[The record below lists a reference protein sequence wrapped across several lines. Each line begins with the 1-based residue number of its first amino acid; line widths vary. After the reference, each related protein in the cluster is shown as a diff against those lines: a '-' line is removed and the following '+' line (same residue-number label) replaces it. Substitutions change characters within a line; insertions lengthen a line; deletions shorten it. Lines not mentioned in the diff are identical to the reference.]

1 MGGMTTDLNPY
12 RDVDLRRLRLR
23 LAGWSGWESTLLDA
37 AKLANLARKLG
48 FGHFDEADIRALW
61 RIGLV
66 RADVTTAQAPAQVPG
81 FEQVQ
86 SALDVRFVDVRKPK
100 ARPTGSPSFVPEGET
115 PEDALT
121 PYFHPYRIFVLHH
134 VVRTLG
140 ISTSNTQ
147 YLLWTPGVLSVVEW
161 QLRSLNHW
169 TESKD
174 FLDRFDHWNW
184 TCELAIV
191 CEPVRWTRHETD
203 NEDPEQ
209 LWLQEYGLTLQSHL
223 RTLPEDAV
231 PSTRQAFA
239 LSAGELDPNSGLHT
253 LLRLMKRFERD
264 RIEGRIGAAM
274 RLVDMAESI
283 RRAVER
289 HLSAQLP
296 EEDEIGAGM
305 WMVGARKIRYGT
317 DRVFDAAPSML
328 RDFLGSF
335 GLDGGVKARCYVEG
349 QTELGALRYVLGS
362 TSQCVVVNLSGSV
375 VERGGRGLAFAES
388 LAADKA
394 SGTFS
399 FIMLDAD
406 RADVVRTL
414 RKAASDETFH
424 GAFLLS
430 NPDIEMENFA
440 ISELLNVALEMVAR
454 YETPGRP
461 PQSYSRDALLRELEG
476 AKSGDDFFKRLHR
489 DGRLPEVDKGEDWG
503 AALMAYAIEHRSF
516 PQIHPRGGEERP
528 IIGFAQML
536 IRAEEVGFRHSL
548 QYEKVDPATGRLNRR
563 S

>member
-1 MGGMTTDLNPY
+1 MTTDLNPY
-12 RDVDLRRLRLR
+12 RNVDLCPLRSR
-23 LAGWSGWESTLLDA
+23 LAGWSGSESTLLDT

-48 FGHFDEADIRALW
+48 LGDFDETDIRSLW

-66 RADVTTAQAPAQVPG
+66 RADVTTAQAPARIPG
-81 FEQVQ
+81 LEPVE
-86 SALDVRFVDVRKPK
+86 SAPDVRYIDVRKPT
-100 ARPTGSPSFVPEGET
+100 ARPTGSPSFVPKGET
-115 PEDALT
+115 AEDALT
-121 PYFHPYRIFVLHH
+121 PYFHPYRIFLLHH

-161 QLRSLNHW
+161 QLRNLNHW
-169 TESKD
+169 TESKT

-184 TCELAIV
+184 ACELAIV
-191 CEPVRWTRHETD
+191 CEPARWTWRETE

-209 LWLQEYGLTLQSHL
+209 QWLQEYGLKLQSHL

-239 LSAGELDPNSGLHT
+239 LAAGELDPNSGLQT

-264 RIEGRIGAAM
+264 RIEGRIGASM
-274 RLVDMAESI
+274 RLLDMAESI

-289 HLSAQLP
+289 HLNVQLP

-305 WMVGARKIRYGT
+305 WMGGARKIRYGT

-362 TSQCVVVNLSGSV
+362 TSQCVVVNLSGAV

-394 SGTFS
+394 SGIFS

-414 RKAASDETFH
+414 RKAASEETFH

-440 ISELLNVALEMVAR
+440 ISELLYVALEMAAR

-461 PQSYSRDALLRELEG
+461 AQSYSHDDLLRELEG
-476 AKSGDDFFKRLHR
+476 AKSGDEFFKSLHR
-489 DGRLPEVDKGEDWG
+489 NGRLREVDKGEDWG
-503 AALMAYAIEHRSF
+503 AALMAYAIVHRGF
-516 PQIHPRGGEERP
+516 PQGDPRGVEERP
-528 IIGFAQML
+528 IIRFAQML
-536 IRAEEVGFRHSL
+536 LRAEEVGFRHSL
-548 QYEKVDPATGRLNRR
+548 QYEKVDLATGHLNRR

>member
-1 MGGMTTDLNPY
+1 MTTDLNPY
-12 RDVDLRRLRLR
+12 RDVDLRPLRSR
-23 LAGWSGWESTLLDA
+23 LAGWSGSESTLLDT
-37 AKLANLARKLG
+37 AKLANLAQKLG
-48 FGHFDEADIRALW
+48 LGHFNEADIHALW

-66 RADVTTAQAPAQVPG
+66 RADVTTAQAPAHVPG
-81 FEQVQ
+81 LEPVQ
-86 SALDVRFVDVRKPK
+86 SAFEVRFIDVRKPK
-100 ARPTGSPSFVPEGET
+100 ARPIGMPSFLPKGET
-115 PEDALT
+115 AEDALT
-121 PYFHPYRIFVLHH
+121 PHFHPYRIFLLHH
-134 VVRTLG
+134 VVRTLR

-147 YLLWTPGVLSVVEW
+147 YLLWTPGVHSVVEK
-161 QLRSLNHW
+161 QLCGLNHW

-184 TCELAIV
+184 ACELAIV
-191 CEPVRWTRHETD
+191 CEPVRWTRREFD

-209 LWLQEYGLTLQSHL
+209 LWLQEYGLKLQSQL

-231 PSTRQAFA
+231 PSIRQAFA
-239 LSAGELDPNSGLHT
+239 LAAAELDPNSELQT

-274 RLVDMAESI
+274 RLLDMAESI

-289 HLSAQLP
+289 HLSVQLP
-296 EEDEIGAGM
+296 EEDEIGPRV
-305 WMVGARKIRYGT
+305 WMVGARKVLYGT
-317 DRVFDAAPSML
+317 SRVFDAAPSVL

-349 QTELGALRYVLGS
+349 QTELGALRHVLGS

-375 VERGGRGLAFAES
+375 VERGGRGLAFATS

-414 RKAASDETFH
+414 RQAASKETFH

-430 NPDIEMENFA
+430 NPDFEMDNFA
-440 ISELLNVALEMVAR
+440 IPELNR
-454 YETPGRP
+454 PGFDGG
-461 PQSYSRDALLRELEG
+461 SN
-476 AKSGDDFFKRLHR
+476 SGEWSHEEV
-489 DGRLPEVDKGEDWG
+489 PEV
-503 AALMAYAIEHRSF
+503 F
-516 PQIHPRGGEERP
+516 PRG
-528 IIGFAQML
+528 A
-536 IRAEEVGFRHSL
+536 RACRAHGAGASWRAPVAVGGHRGHCRH
-548 QYEKVDPATGRLNRR
+548 DRLRAADIAHLGQAA
-563 S
+563 

>member
-1 MGGMTTDLNPY
+1 MSRMTTDLNPF
-12 RDVDLRRLRLR
+12 RDVDLRPLRSR
-23 LAGWSGWESTLLDA
+23 LAGWSGWESTLLDT
-37 AKLANLARKLG
+37 AKFANLARKLE

-66 RADVTTAQAPAQVPG
+66 RADITIAQAPAQVPG
-81 FEQVQ
+81 LEPVQ
-86 SALDVRFVDVRKPK
+86 RALDVRFTDVRKPK
-100 ARPTGSPSFVPEGET
+100 ARPTGSPSFVPKGET
-115 PEDALT
+115 AEDALT
-121 PYFHPYRIFVLHH
+121 PYFHPYRIFLLHH

-140 ISTSNTQ
+140 VSTSNTQ

-161 QLRSLNHW
+161 QLRSLNSW
-169 TESKD
+169 TESQA

-184 TCELAIV
+184 ACELAIV
-191 CEPVRWTRHETD
+191 CEPVRWTRREID

-209 LWLQEYGLTLQSHL
+209 LWLQEYGLKLQSHL
-223 RTLPEDAV
+223 RTLPEGAV

-239 LSAGELDPNSGLHT
+239 LAAGELDPNSGLQT
-253 LLRLMKRFERD
+253 LLRLMKQSEQD

-274 RLVDMAESI
+274 RLLDMAESI

-289 HLSAQLP
+289 HLSVQLP
-296 EEDEIGAGM
+296 EEDEIGAGT
-305 WMVGARKIRYGT
+305 WMAGARKIRYGT

-349 QTELGALRYVLGS
+349 QTELGALRYVLGPS
-362 TSQCVVVNLSGSV
+362 SQCVVVNLSGAV
-375 VERGGRGLAFAES
+375 VERGGRGLAFVES

-406 RADVVRTL
+406 LKDVVRTL
-414 RKAASDETFH
+414 RKAASEETFH

-440 ISELLNVALEMVAR
+440 ISELLNVALEMAAR
-454 YETPGRP
+454 YATPDRP
-461 PQSYSRDALLRELEG
+461 PQSNSRDDLLGELEG
-476 AKSGDDFFKRLHR
+476 VGSGDEFFKRLHR
-489 DGRLPEVDKGEDWG
+489 NGRLREVDKGEDWG
-503 AALMAYAIEHRSF
+503 AALMAYAIEHRCF
-516 PQIHPRGGEERP
+516 LQGDPRGDEERP
-528 IIGFAQML
+528 IIKFAQML
-536 IRAEEVGFRHSL
+536 IRAEGVGFQHSF